1 MDDVKAFKVDC
12 VSHPCTWTMEFFLIE
27 SCELLIAWTTAR
39 NLPLRLVLA
48 GIIVLTLR
56 LCCRLIEV
64 GNSVWP
70 VIWIA
75 SLQQKHEKLCL
86 WVRVSVM
93 TNDTAT
99 PKQWNVF
106 SSNVFV
112 TSNTLVSFF
121 LITIA
126 NRVKWFLHSKN
137 AVSPRQ
143 VLKSGMK
150 KTIITTWNVLSDIQV
165 TDECLFRYDLLLLVR
180 QSSHVCTCLTTSAYR
195 PVQ

>member
-27 SCELLIAWTTAR
+27 SCELLIAWTNFSANSSKSACKESSTSTST
-39 NLPLRLVLA
+39 
-48 GIIVLTLR
+48 GGTIVLTL
-56 LCCRLIEV
+56 LL
-64 GNSVWP
+64 SVTQCGPWFGLHHF
-70 VIWIA
+70 
-75 SLQQKHEKLCL
+75 SKSMKN
-86 WVRVSVM
+86 SVM
-93 TNDTAT
+93 TNDTAA

-137 AVSPRQ
+137 A
-143 VLKSGMK
+143 
-150 KTIITTWNVLSDIQV
+150 
-165 TDECLFRYDLLLLVR
+165 YLLAKFWKAVWRRPLLPPEMFF
-180 QSSHVCTCLTTSAYR
+180 LIFK
-195 PVQ
+195 